1 VTGLKAWH
9 LRPSSTFYPKR
20 NFQNA
25 IQQIP
30 YHADVIFCF
39 CEIDCREG
47 ILMAVEKDR
56 YETIEHGIKVNVD
69 IYLNEL
75 LSVKKRRKITHLYVH
90 PIPPV
95 LDVTRNMVLKFNT
108 ILKKQVNKTN
118 GELLWLNFEQELTE
132 KNSSGN
138 GKVLRKECEL
148 DGTHMSPYCII

>member
-1 VTGLKAWH
+1 
-9 LRPSSTFYPKR
+9 
-20 NFQNA
+20 
-25 IQQIP
+25 
-30 YHADVIFCF
+30 
-39 CEIDCREG
+39 
-47 ILMAVEKDR
+47 MAVEKDR
-56 YETIEHGIKVNVD
+56 YKTIEHGIKVNVD

-132 KNSSGN
+132 KSSSGN

-148 DGTHMSPYCII
+148 DGTHMSPYYLKFLEKSLRDLGM